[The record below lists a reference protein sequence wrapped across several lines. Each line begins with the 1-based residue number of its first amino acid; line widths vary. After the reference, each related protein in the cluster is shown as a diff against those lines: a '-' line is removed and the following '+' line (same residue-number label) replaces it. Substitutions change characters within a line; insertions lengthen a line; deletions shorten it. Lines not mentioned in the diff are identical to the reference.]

1 MNPAIIALVVIA
13 LSSLPIMLTLFL
25 YSNFY
30 RVAVGETRKQI
41 EINRELIDKLI
52 YEKETGWSALMSHTP
67 YVDKTEYQ
75 IETCKEGCC
84 KYLLPKK

>member
-1 MNPAIIALVVIA
+1 MHPAIIALVVIA

-67 YVDKTEYQ
+67 YVDKTQYEVH
-75 IETCKEGCC
+75 TCKQGCC